1 MTIFY
6 KYGGKLYVNVTNRCS
21 CNCTFCIRNNG
32 DSVGDNGSLWLEHEP
47 SFEEIVHAYEAL
59 KPTGCPEVIF
69 CGYGEPLERL
79 DIVLKTC
86 DYLRR
91 VSDMKIRINT
101 NGLSDLINGK
111 PTAHLLKGLVDTVSI
126 SLNAANAED
135 YQRLCRPDFGEA
147 AFLAMLRFAKDCKQ
161 MVPKVVFSVVDVIPA
176 GEIDACRRIAAELD
190 IPLRVRAYEG

>member
-21 CNCTFCIRNNG
+21 CNCTFCIRRNG

-47 SFEEIVHAYEAL
+47 SFEEIVQAYEAVQ
-59 KPTGCPEVIF
+59 PSGCPEVIF

-79 DIVLKTC
+79 DIVLQTC
-86 DYLRR
+86 GYLRR
-91 VSDMKIRINT
+91 VSNMKIRINT
-101 NGLSDLINGK
+101 NGLSDLINGR

-135 YQRLCRPDFGEA
+135 YQRLCRPAFGEA
-147 AFLAMLRFAKDCKQ
+147 AFEAMLRFAKDCKQ
-161 MVPKVVFSVVDVIPA
+161 AVPKVVFSVVDVIPA
-176 GEIDACRRIAAELD
+176 KEIEACKRIAEELD

>member
-21 CNCTFCIRNNG
+21 CDCTFCIRRNG

-47 SFEEIVHAYEAL
+47 SFEEIVQAYEAVQ
-59 KPTGCPEVIF
+59 PSGCPEVIF

-79 DIVLKTC
+79 DIVLQTC
-86 DYLRR
+86 GYLRR

-101 NGLSDLINGK
+101 NGLSDLINGR

-147 AFLAMLRFAKDCKQ
+147 AFEAMLRFAKDCKQ
-161 MVPKVVFSVVDVIPA
+161 AVPKVVFSVVDVIPA
-176 GEIDACRRIAAELD
+176 KEIEACKRIAEELD